1 MATVRKRTW
10 ETKDGISTAWLVD
23 YRDGAGRRRFMSFE
37 RKKDAE
43 DALAEVTVEVKRGI
57 HTPARDSMTVAEAAE
72 IWMERGESEKLERGT
87 LRNYREHVDKYVV
100 PELGGEKLARL
111 TTPRIEA
118 YKDSLMRTRSRD
130 QAAKIL
136 TTLKGILSEAQ
147 RRGLVAQNV
156 AQPVKVS
163 VRKRDRRKLEIG
175 RDIPSKEEIRSIL
188 DAAEGRWR
196 PLLISAVFTGMR
208 ASELRGL
215 RWSDVD
221 FDKKVAHVRQRA
233 DYWGDMG
240 SPKSEAGQRQIPLS
254 PMVINALREWKLAC
268 PKGEADLVFPNG
280 AGRVE
285 LHSNIAHRG
294 FGAIQRRAGMV
305 DEDDRHKYGMHSLR
319 HFCASWLIEQ
329 GFAPK
334 RIQEWLGHSSITM
347 TFDRYGHLFPN
358 LEDDHAKLAAG
369 ELALVRGGK

>member
-1 MATVRKRTW
+1 
-10 ETKDGISTAWLVD
+10 
-23 YRDGAGRRRFMSFE
+23 
-37 RKKDAE
+37 
-43 DALAEVTVEVKRGI
+43 
-57 HTPARDSMTVAEAAE
+57 
-72 IWMERGESEKLERGT
+72 
-87 LRNYREHVDKYVV
+87 
-100 PELGGEKLARL
+100 
-111 TTPRIEA
+111 
-118 YKDSLMRTRSRD
+118 MRTRSRD

-136 TTLKGILSEAQ
+136 TSLKGILSEAQ

-163 VRKRDRRKLEIG
+163 VRTRDRRKLEAG
-175 RDIPSKEEIRSIL
+175 RDIPSKDDIRAIL

-196 PLLISAVFTGMR
+196 PLLITAVFTGMR

-221 FDKKVAHVRQRA
+221 FDQKVAHVRQRA
-233 DYWGDMG
+233 DYWGTMG
-240 SPKSEAGQRQIPLS
+240 SPKSEAGQRKIPLS
-254 PMVINALREWKLAC
+254 PMVINALREWRLAC

-280 AGRVE
+280 AGKVE

-294 FGAIQRRAGMV
+294 LGELQRRIGMV
-305 DEDDRHKYGMHSLR
+305 DADGKHKYGMHSLR

-334 RIQEWLGHSSITM
+334 RIQDWLGHSSIVM

-358 LEDDHAKLAAG
+358 PKDEHEKLAAG